1 LKFQIKSA
9 NQEIFKI
16 SGTKPIEDYSEL
28 EGLKFLISTGK
39 ELEEQIEIL

>member
-28 EGLKFLISTGK
+28 EGK